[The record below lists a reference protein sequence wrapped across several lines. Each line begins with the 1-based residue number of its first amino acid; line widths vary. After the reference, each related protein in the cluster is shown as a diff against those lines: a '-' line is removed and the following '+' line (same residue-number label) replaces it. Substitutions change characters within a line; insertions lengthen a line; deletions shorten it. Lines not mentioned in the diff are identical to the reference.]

1 MFDLELFQRRVLEVM
16 MPELRN
22 QTNVEKETVLREYLK
37 AIENEYN
44 DAEIIMQD
52 AQGYNSALHTYGK
65 IEDTDR
71 KKGMAEEIE
80 DTGRKKKKR
89 NPEFKDDFY
98 KFQLREKAAKQ
109 AIDGKIKE
117 SKDEDANSDD
127 DGFFNTKGLE
137 GVELVDNFQ
146 GADEEGDEKLNEDN
160 LLDGDYLKKRKGLL
174 ATSFQ
179 RQLAAINS
187 KKLKL

>member
-1 MFDLELFQRRVLEVM
+1 ML
-16 MPELRN
+16 PELRN

-52 AQGYNSALHTYGK
+52 SQGYNSAVHTYGK
-65 IEDTDR
+65 VEDTDR

-80 DTGRKKKKR
+80 DTGRRRKKKR

-98 KFQLREKAAKQ
+98 KFQLREKAARQ
-109 AIDGKIKE
+109 AIDGKKKNDQRE
-117 SKDEDANSDD
+117 EDGSDD
-127 DGFFNTKGLE
+127 DGFLNTQGL
-137 GVELVDNFQ
+137 D
-146 GADEEGDEKLNEDN
+146 DEEEEQGEDKLDEDN
-160 LLDGDYLKKRKGLL
+160 LLDGDYLKKRKELL
-174 ATSFQ
+174 AASFQ